1 MKLIR
6 ALAII
11 SLVFA
16 GLISLRAQPAAV
28 QQLENTRQIEQQQT
42 ILPQIA
48 AGTNA
53 PELYPG
59 ENEDVG
65 PQRILR
71 VAPPRKYFDALVDSQ
86 VFYTD
91 DANFAS
97 DPSRIGSA
105 VFVNTIQMA
114 FAPTPYQFGPG
125 KFAPS
130 IGAISQWYNYSSDRM
145 TSLDF
150 NAQTLF
156 LSGRYAL
163 DKWQFGLGASYT
175 RLVNQAGYKQSYRE
189 FLPTF
194 GVERFFPIT
203 DKLLLSIGDQVD
215 YHFSKVP
222 MIFGSRTDINDRFD
236 NDVNVALSWQVNRH
250 LVVQP
255 YYRFQYSHYDYD
267 TKLDSDRDDLLNTFG
282 VTVAYYFNKYV
293 SLRTFFNYNCKQTD
307 DPLAPRYHELD
318 GGIGASLDI
327 KF

>member
-1 MKLIR
+1 MKLFR
-6 ALAII
+6 VLAIV
-11 SLVFA
+11 SLV
-16 GLISLRAQPAAV
+16 LVRIVSSHAQPAAV

-42 ILPQIA
+42 VIPA
-48 AGTNA
+48 VAVGTNA

-59 ENEDVG
+59 ENVDVG

-71 VAPPRKYFDALVDSQ
+71 VTPPRKYFDALVDSQ

-105 VFVNTIQMA
+105 VFVNTVQA
-114 FAPTPYQFGPG
+114 ALAPTPYQLGPG

-130 IGAISQWYNYSSDRM
+130 LGVISQWYNYSSDRM

-189 FLPTF
+189 FLPTL

-203 DKLLLSIGDQVD
+203 DKLLFSIGDQID

-222 MIFGSRTDINDRFD
+222 MIFGSRTDINDRLD
-236 NDVNVALSWQVNRH
+236 NDVNLALSWQVNRH
-250 LVVQP
+250 FVIQP

-282 VTVAYYFNKYV
+282 VTAAYYFNKYV
-293 SLRTFFNYNCKQTD
+293 SLRAFFNYNRKQTD
-307 DPLAPRYHELD
+307 DTLAPRYHELD
-318 GGIGASLDI
+318 GGIGASFDI